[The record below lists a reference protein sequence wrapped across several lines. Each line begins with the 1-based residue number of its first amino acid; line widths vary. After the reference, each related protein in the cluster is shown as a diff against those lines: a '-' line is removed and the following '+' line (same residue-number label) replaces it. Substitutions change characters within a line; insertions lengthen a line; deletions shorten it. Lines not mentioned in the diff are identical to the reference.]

1 MISSKYQ
8 NLSIVSLSSRL
19 DNVDSLHS
27 ANHDKAIQKISLV
40 DTQHKDTV
48 SQLGQTVD
56 QVEKLQGKV
65 KESLRELKFF
75 LAGLGKVAKDAAKQ
89 LGNLKHSN

>member
-1 MISSKYQ
+1 M
-8 NLSIVSLSSRL
+8 
-19 DNVDSLHS
+19 DSLHA
-27 ANHDKAIQKISLV
+27 ANHAKAIQKISLV

-65 KESLRELKFF
+65 KESLRELKYF
-75 LAGLGKVAKDAAKQ
+75 LAGLGKVAEGAAKQ
-89 LGNLKHSN
+89 LEDLRKNQ